1 MVPQS
6 TKTSDQ
12 KWRGHAAMLLFVS
25 LIAASFSIGERAVAH
40 ITPGAI
46 TAARF
51 LFATLVLGV
60 VAYALATAKERHN
73 LIRPK
78 SFWRFTLL
86 GALMG
91 CFFITMFEALEIT
104 DPVSTGAVYTLMP
117 LLTALFSYFANGQIT
132 KHISLISLLVAGCG
146 SIWVIFNGNLNALL
160 AFDFGRGEAIFFLG
174 VAAHAL
180 YAALVPRFNR
190 GESVQA
196 FTLWSVA
203 GAFFCVALYGAGDVV
218 NTAWLELPA
227 MVWAAIFYL
236 STFTTA
242 VTFYLLQFA
251 VMRIPAATA
260 TGYVYLTPTLIIL
273 LEGVFGGGWS
283 SLSVIAGAVATIGG
297 LAVLAFARDS

>member
-1 MVPQS
+1 
-6 TKTSDQ
+6 
-12 KWRGHAAMLLFVS
+12 MLLFVF
-25 LIAASFSIGERAVAH
+25 LIAASFSIGGRAVTH
-40 ITPGAI
+40 ISPGAI

-60 VAYALATAKERHN
+60 VAYSLATAKERQN
-73 LIRPK
+73 LIRPTGA
-78 SFWRFTLL
+78 WRFAAL
-86 GALMG
+86 GVLMG

-104 DPVSTGAVYTLMP
+104 DPVSTGAVFTLMP
-117 LLTALFSYFANGQIT
+117 LLTALFGYFTNGQIT
-132 KHISLISLLVAGCG
+132 KPISLISLLIAGCG
-146 SIWVIFNGNLNALL
+146 SVWVIFDGDLNALL
-160 AFDFGRGEAIFFLG
+160 AFDFGRGEAIFFVG

-190 GESVQA
+190 GESVHV
-196 FTLWSVA
+196 FTFWSVT
-203 GAFFCVALYGAGDVV
+203 GTFLCVALYGANDVV
-218 NTAWLELPA
+218 NAAWLEMPA
-227 MVWAAIFYL
+227 IVWAAIFYL

-283 SLSVIAGAVATIGG
+283 SISVIAGAVATIGG
-297 LAVLAFARDS
+297 LIVLAFARDSQIVAVR